1 MSYVCSKHRFCWFVW
16 SLTWSSGL
24 LLQVK
29 VKVVDPVAT

>member
-1 MSYVCSKHRFCWFVW
+1 MSYVRSKHRFCWFVW

-24 LLQVK
+24 LLVK